1 MFIRKTRINSK
12 KDGTSYFTYRLVE
25 SRRTETG
32 VKQITLLNLGSHFSL
47 PKEQWPHLVAC
58 IQDHLGGQSSFG
70 SYNQDIEEKAVHFA
84 SQIVRLT
91 QSREALELKHEKD
104 MKNIDLN
111 SIDLLQPRS
120 IGGEHVALQ
129 ALQMLGF
136 DQLLK
141 ELGFNRHQ
149 YHGVIGSII
158 GRMLSPGSEL
168 STYNWLREQSG
179 LGDLLDYDYESIS
192 LQRLYRSADL
202 LYKHKTK
209 IEHHLYE
216 TEQSLFQAG
225 DIITLYDLTSTY
237 FEGTCKSNH
246 LAQRGR
252 SKEKRS
258 DCPLVTLALVL
269 GSNGFPK
276 KSKVYK
282 GNASEPE
289 TLKEMIAELE
299 HQEQKSNLLKGNG
312 SKSTIVLDAGIA
324 TESNVKG
331 LKEQSYPY
339 IVVSRRKHCQFN
351 KEEAVTV
358 KEEGSYVVQIQRV
371 ENKENGEVELYCHS
385 TQREKK
391 DQGIQDRF
399 QNIFEESLK
408 DLKKGL
414 NKKYCVKNY
423 EKVLIKIGRLKE
435 KYSKA
440 AKHYDVTV
448 EKDRDS
454 ENAKDIRWTRK
465 WSPNDPANH
474 PGVYCIRSSH
484 LDWEAKELWKT
495 YIMLTDL
502 ESVFRSLKSE
512 LGFRPVYHQNADR
525 TGSHLF
531 ITLLAFHF
539 VQAIRT
545 QLKAHGEA
553 KSWNQLRKQLLQHER
568 ITVRMQTDDGKTI
581 HMRKPNEATPEQKKI
596 YALLGLSP
604 FPGGRTK
611 AVFKR
616 RKHL

>member
-1 MFIRKTRINSK
+1 MRFP
-12 KDGTSYFTYRLVE
+12 F
-25 SRRTETG
+25 
-32 VKQITLLNLGSHFSL
+32 
-47 PKEQWPHLVAC
+47 
-58 IQDHLGGQSSFG
+58 
-70 SYNQDIEEKAVHFA
+70 
-84 SQIVRLT
+84 T

-149 YHGVIGSII
+149 YHGAIGSII
-158 GRMLSPGSEL
+158 SRMLSPGSEL

-192 LQRLYRSADL
+192 LQRLYR
-202 LYKHKTK
+202 
-209 IEHHLYE
+209 
-216 TEQSLFQAG
+216 FQ
-225 DIITLYDLTSTY
+225 
-237 FEGTCKSNH
+237 K
-246 LAQRGR
+246 
-252 SKEKRS
+252 
-258 DCPLVTLALVL
+258 
-269 GSNGFPK
+269 
-276 KSKVYK
+276 
-282 GNASEPE
+282 
-289 TLKEMIAELE
+289 
-299 HQEQKSNLLKGNG
+299 
-312 SKSTIVLDAGIA
+312 
-324 TESNVKG
+324 
-331 LKEQSYPY
+331 
-339 IVVSRRKHCQFN
+339 
-351 KEEAVTV
+351 
-358 KEEGSYVVQIQRV
+358 
-371 ENKENGEVELYCHS
+371 
-385 TQREKK
+385 
-391 DQGIQDRF
+391 
-399 QNIFEESLK
+399 IFEESLK

-465 WSPNDPANH
+465 RSPNDPANH